1 MVNQMFLKELKIRN
15 FRSIK
20 DITLNFSSEI
30 NILIGENNSGITTFI
45 DVLRISLGYRDQDGL
60 RVNKTDFHI
69 SQHDETIKPNEF
81 DLSFEKDEDEEIG
94 YLIEM
99 YDSEKDTLDL
109 HY

>member
-1 MVNQMFLKELKIRN
+1 M
-15 FRSIK
+15 
-20 DITLNFSSEI
+20 
-30 NILIGENNSGITTFI
+30 
-45 DVLRISLGYRDQDGL
+45 

-69 SQHDETIKPNEF
+69 SQHDETLKPNEF

-109 HY
+109 HYQSSIKQYAKYERISSEVWRGKNEGREEKFYKNQTNKKLIKEYSCFKRCLN

>member
-1 MVNQMFLKELKIRN
+1 M
-15 FRSIK
+15 
-20 DITLNFSSEI
+20 
-30 NILIGENNSGITTFI
+30 
-45 DVLRISLGYRDQDGL
+45 

-69 SQHDETIKPNEF
+69 SQYDETLKPIEF